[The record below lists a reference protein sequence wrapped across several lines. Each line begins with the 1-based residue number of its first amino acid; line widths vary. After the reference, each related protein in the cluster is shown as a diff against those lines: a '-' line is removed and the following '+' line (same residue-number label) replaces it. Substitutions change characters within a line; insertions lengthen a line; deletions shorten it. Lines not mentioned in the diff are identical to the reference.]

1 MPKEDIEKLLDDA
14 NKTLD
19 AEYENQVNTIK
30 AELRTFKTKTL
41 EKIQK
46 TIP

>member
-14 NKTLD
+14 NKALD

-30 AELRTFKTKTL
+30 AELGSFKTKTL